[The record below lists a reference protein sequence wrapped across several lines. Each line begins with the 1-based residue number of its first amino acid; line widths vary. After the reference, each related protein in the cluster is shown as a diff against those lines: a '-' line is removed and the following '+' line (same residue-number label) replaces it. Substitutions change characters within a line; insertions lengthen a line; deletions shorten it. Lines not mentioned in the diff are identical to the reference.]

1 MHVQYVRCKSVGVAV
16 RVAVWR
22 GGGPRGAVRGLAPS
36 LLCAPP
42 PAPHHAPA
50 AAPAAAAAAA
60 AAASPL
66 ERPCRRARGP
76 QSPDL
81 LPGSTSHLPSALTSG
96 FLQHIGF
103 LLHFLSTCHY
113 VSLTRINLKNFIKL
127 DHFSS
132 FEDKFFC
139 AKSLQKVKV
148 MYFIHTNIS
157 KTFYKTK
164 CAGTSS

>member
-60 AAASPL
+60 AAARPL

-81 LPGSTSHLPSALTSG
+81 LPGSTSYLP
-96 FLQHIGF
+96 
-103 LLHFLSTCHY
+103 
-113 VSLTRINLKNFIKL
+113 LTRPAFYNI
-127 DHFSS
+127 S
-132 FEDKFFC
+132 
-139 AKSLQKVKV
+139 VP
-148 MYFIHTNIS
+148 YFIS
-157 KTFYKTK
+157 
-164 CAGTSS
+164 